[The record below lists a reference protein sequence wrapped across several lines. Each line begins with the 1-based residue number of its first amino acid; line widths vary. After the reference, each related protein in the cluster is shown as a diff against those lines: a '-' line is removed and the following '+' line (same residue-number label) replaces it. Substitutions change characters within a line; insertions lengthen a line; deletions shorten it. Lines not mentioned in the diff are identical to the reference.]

1 MLNAANSGHDQR
13 GATLL
18 EMMIAMAL
26 GLMVLSAVIALY
38 MQTARSFHQQHAM
51 ADLQVR
57 GRMATQLL
65 SEELRRT
72 GFWGEIMTPS
82 RSAEC
87 SNMTKAVD
95 IACALPVWGG
105 TAEQARALGL
115 VPKSA
120 TTLDD
125 GTARPSAVVAVR
137 YADHGNGT
145 CLTLDA
151 GASPPR
157 QLTLEPPCQ
166 GDWHYRAGI
175 YYLRMVD
182 DVYSGERVPAL
193 YVNQRSASGNYSS
206 TEIVRH
212 VEAFEVEWGRD
223 ETGDGSV
230 NRFYASDAV
239 AGWKPADWDQVVA
252 ARIYIVMRSEKMAQP
267 MPAREFLVAG
277 RSIAFEAD
285 HYQRRLFVTTATL
298 RNTRLRSAHEF

>member
-1 MLNAANSGHDQR
+1 MPDTVSFGHDQR

-26 GLMVLSAVIALY
+26 GLMVLSAVIVLY

-72 GFWGEIMTPS
+72 GFWGEVMTPA
-82 RSAEC
+82 RSTEC
-87 SNMTKAVD
+87 SDMTKAVG
-95 IACALPVWGG
+95 IECAMPVWGG
-105 TAEQARALGL
+105 TAEQAKALGL
-115 VPKSA
+115 VPRSA
-120 TTLDD
+120 TTPDYS
-125 GTARPSAVVAVR
+125 TTRPSAVVAVR

-151 GASPPR
+151 GSSPPR
-157 QLTLEPPCQ
+157 QLTLDQPCQ

-182 DVYSGERVPAL
+182 DARSGEPVPAL

-206 TEIVRH
+206 TEIVRN

-223 ETGDGSV
+223 DSGDGGA

-239 AGWKPADWDQVVA
+239 GGWKPADWDRVVA
-252 ARIYIVMRSEKMAQP
+252 ARLYIVMRSEKMAQP
-267 MPAREFLVAG
+267 MPAGEFLVAG

-298 RNTRLRSAHEF
+298 RNSRLRDAHEF